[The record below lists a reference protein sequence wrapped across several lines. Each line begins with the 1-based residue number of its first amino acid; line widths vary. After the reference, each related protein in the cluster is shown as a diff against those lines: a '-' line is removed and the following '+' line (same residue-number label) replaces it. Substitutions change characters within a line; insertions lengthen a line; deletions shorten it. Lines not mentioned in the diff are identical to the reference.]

1 MNKCKPGC
9 PCGCE
14 LEGRDCVCHD
24 EEVLQEPVASPDIY
38 LVYPDDDGYDTPK
51 NPYSQV

>member
-9 PCGCE
+9 PSGCE

-38 LVYPDDDGYDTPK
+38 LVYPEDDGYDTPK